1 MDAATFE
8 EKFRQGT
15 KQLNLNIFRGIASKK
30 HIEAAIARG
39 EDFYYMDSGYFG
51 NFKNPGN
58 PKGKKFWQR
67 IVKNELQKSKIETKP
82 NDRWEAIAQQDPR
95 LQWQRW
101 KKNGDKIL
109 IIVPSQKSCHYFG
122 YSSEKWLHDT
132 LEIIK
137 KHTSMP
143 IILRHKASRPDRQM
157 NSIYKQFDEGIF
169 ATVAF
174 NSIAAME
181 SIAYGIPAFVSVSCA
196 ASPLASDDLTQ
207 INTPY
212 YPDEAQVYAH
222 CCNLAYGQFD
232 ETEILNGTA
241 WRLLNL

>member
-1 MDAATFE
+1 MKAKIFE
-8 EKFRQGT
+8 QRFQQGT
-15 KQLNLNIFRGIASKK
+15 KHLKLNIFRGIVKAK
-30 HIEAAIARG
+30 HIKAAMARG

-58 PKGKKFWQR
+58 PKGKKKWQR
-67 IVKNELQKSKIETKP
+67 IVKNELQKSKIEIRP
-82 NDRWEAIAQQDPR
+82 NDRWEAIARHDPNLR
-95 LQWQRW
+95 WRGW

-109 IIVPSQKSCHYFG
+109 LIIPSEKSCQYFEQSSQK
-122 YSSEKWLHDT
+122 WIQDT
-132 LEIIK
+132 IQTIK
-137 KHTSMP
+137 SHTRMP
-143 IILRHKASRPDRQM
+143 IICRYKTSRVDRQI

-181 SIAYGIPAFVSVSCA
+181 SIAYGIPAFVAVSCA
-196 ASPLASDDLTQ
+196 ASPLASNNLTK

-212 YPDEAQVYAH
+212 YPDETQVYTH
-222 CCNLAYGQFD
+222 CCNLAYGQF
-232 ETEILNGTA
+232 TEEEMVNGTA